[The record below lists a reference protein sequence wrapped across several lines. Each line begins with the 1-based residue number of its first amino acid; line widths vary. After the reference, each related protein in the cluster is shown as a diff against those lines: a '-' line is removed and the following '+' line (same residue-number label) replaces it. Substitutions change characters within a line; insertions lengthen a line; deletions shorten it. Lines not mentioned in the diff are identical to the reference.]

1 MGLVATANP
10 HGIRPH
16 AHHRASNQQLA
27 PSKVAMFRW
36 CSSARTNPF
45 PSHEERCLAFLRP
58 SRKFHEF
65 ARLAKCADE
74 ALQYSC
80 SQVRLRLKHFAPSA
94 ATPQRGL
101 PRPCTSPNNA
111 EWQLRSFEQVLDPLG
126 EPSSRHQ
133 RQRKHPF
140 LPFQFFRRH
149 PLLLAFPSIAV
160 GHPLLLQ
167 APPKPSLHPNR
178 LRQ

>member
-1 MGLVATANP
+1 MGLVATASP
-10 HGIRPH
+10 HDIRPH
-16 AHHRASNQQLA
+16 VHHRASNQQLV
-27 PSKVAMFRW
+27 PSGAAMFRW
-36 CSSARTNPF
+36 CSSARTNP
-45 PSHEERCLAFLRP
+45 SLSLEERCLAFLRP

-65 ARLAKCADE
+65 ARLAECADE

-80 SQVRLRLKHFAPSA
+80 SQVRLRLKHFALGA
-94 ATPQRGL
+94 ATPPRGL

-111 EWQLRSFEQVLDPLG
+111 EWQLHSFEQVLDPLG

-133 RQRKHPF
+133 RQRRHPF
-140 LPFQFFRRH
+140 LPFQFFRRRL
-149 PLLLAFPSIAV
+149 LLLAFPSIAV
-160 GHPLLLQ
+160 GHPLPRQ

>member
-1 MGLVATANP
+1 
-10 HGIRPH
+10 
-16 AHHRASNQQLA
+16 
-27 PSKVAMFRW
+27 MFRW

-58 SRKFHEF
+58 SRKFREF

-74 ALQYSC
+74 VPQYSC
-80 SQVRLRLKHFAPSA
+80 SQARLRLTHFCPSA
-94 ATPQRGL
+94 ATPLRGL
-101 PRPCTSPNNA
+101 PHLCTSPNNA
-111 EWQLRSFEQVLDPLG
+111 EWQLHSFEQVLDPLG
-126 EPSSRHQ
+126 EPSSLHQ
-133 RQRKHPF
+133 RQRRHPF

-160 GHPLLLQ
+160 GHPLLRQ
-167 APPKPSLHPNR
+167 ALPKPSLHPNR